1 MEESPFIV
9 WRMRSDPKLV
19 RFRLGRTHSLR
30 LSWFSFSLPGRPR
43 RVMASFLSSVALGR
57 QGKYKPMPSA
67 WFACGSLSF
76 LSSPRLCVV
85 DPLSPL
91 VLSGYCLA
99 THSPVRTYSARQSRL
114 PRYLPFP
121 PPKLLPPLFIKGG
134 KEGAITFPFRIIKR
148 YPTPGSESCA
158 IVARLV

>member
-85 DPLSPL
+85 DPLSPW
-91 VLSGYCLA
+91 SYLA
-99 THSPVRTYSARQSRL
+99 TVSPPTVQYVRILHDSPVFLAISPFPHQNSY
-114 PRYLPFP
+114 PRYLLRGGRREQLRSPFASSSVIP
-121 PPKLLPPLFIKGG
+121 RRGLNRVL
-134 KEGAITFPFRIIKR
+134 
-148 YPTPGSESCA
+148 
-158 IVARLV
+158 